1 MFGFAMLVAVAGC
14 RSIAFDPRLAMEGS
28 RVYVEQAPDGSPIA
42 VDGDHLVVM
51 REGRLFSVRIGGGRL
66 EAVDMLE
73 LAPSR
78 GYHTQDDELR
88 LYGDALIVVRE
99 RWVWG
104 RELVDVLRVR
114 IADDGTL
121 TQTDR
126 HTVPGG
132 RGFSSSSGSP
142 AIVVGD
148 RLHVYVS
155 TFAER
160 VGGDLPPLERRQ
172 TRKEARR
179 AVRGLLDG
187 AIVAEGLDPQPT
199 HVHAVVT
206 CDLASAALECSTR
219 AILGGTTSA
228 FHVAPDAIYVWTSSL
243 SNPGALVR
251 FGHDGGP
258 MSVLPVSGD
267 PVDDDAWAVRDGR
280 VHALVRNAG
289 NTESDHFDYGVIS
302 APLTGPLEYVDLPD
316 PEEEGALQARLVG
329 ETFVYGAGNGASW
342 VRKDRAL
349 GPVRLWTHAIEGET
363 RSIELPHTV
372 ELLDSLGTD
381 ALVVGTHDAA
391 LHLTTVGLDGTPSV
405 HARIVMPVR
414 DGERMKARGL
424 FVAPDHGVVGIPLLL
439 GDVVA
444 GSPDRIEVSYFGV
457 ASPHPRELGSV
468 AVRLPPAEPC
478 RKRCGG
484 GPSQP
489 VFHEGRT
496 FAMIRHTL
504 TEIAVD
510 GDALV
515 ELARVDLR
523 ELE

>member
-1 MFGFAMLVAVAGC
+1 MFVLAMLVAVAGC

-28 RVYVEQAPDGSPIA
+28 RVYVDQASGGSPIA
-42 VDGDHLVVM
+42 VSNDHLVVM
-51 REGRLFSVRIGGGRL
+51 REGRLFSVRIGGGNL

-73 LAPSR
+73 LAPAR
-78 GYHTQDDELR
+78 GYHTEDDELR
-88 LYGDALIVVRE
+88 LHGDALIVVRE
-99 RWVWG
+99 RRVWG
-104 RELVDVLRVR
+104 GELVDLVRVR

-121 TQTDR
+121 AQTDR
-126 HTVPGG
+126 HTVPGS
-132 RGFSSSSGSP
+132 RGLASSSGSP
-142 AIVVGD
+142 VIVVGD

-160 VGGDLPPLERRQ
+160 VGADLPPLERRR

-179 AVRGLLDG
+179 ALRGLLDG

-206 CDLASAALECSTR
+206 CDLASASLECSTR
-219 AILGGTTSA
+219 AILGGTTTA
-228 FHVAPDAIYVWTSSL
+228 FHVAPDAIYVWTNSPE
-243 SNPGALVR
+243 NHGALVR
-251 FGHDGGP
+251 FGLDGGP

-267 PVDDDAWAVRDGR
+267 PVDDDAWAVRHDR

-289 NTESDHFDYGVIS
+289 TDSDLFDYGAIS
-302 APLTGPLEYVDLPD
+302 APLTGPLQYVDLPD
-316 PEEEGALQARLVG
+316 PEEQGALKARLVG
-329 ETFVYGAGNGASW
+329 DTFVYGAGNGAGW
-342 VRKDRAL
+342 VRRDHAL
-349 GPVRLWTHAIEGET
+349 GSVRLWTHAIDGET
-363 RSIELPHTV
+363 RSLVLPHTV
-372 ELLDSLGTD
+372 ELLDSLGPD
-381 ALVVGTHDAA
+381 AVVVGTRDAA

-414 DGERMKARGL
+414 DGERMKARGS
-424 FVAPDHGVVGIPLLL
+424 FVAPDQGVVGIPMLL
-439 GDVVA
+439 GDAVEGV
-444 GSPDRIEVSYFGV
+444 PDRVEVSYFGV
-457 ASPHPRELGSV
+457 AGPHPHGLGSV
-468 AVRLPPAEPC
+468 ALRLPPPERC

-489 VFHEGRT
+489 VFHEGRA

-504 TEIAVD
+504 TEVAVD

-523 ELE
+523 DLE